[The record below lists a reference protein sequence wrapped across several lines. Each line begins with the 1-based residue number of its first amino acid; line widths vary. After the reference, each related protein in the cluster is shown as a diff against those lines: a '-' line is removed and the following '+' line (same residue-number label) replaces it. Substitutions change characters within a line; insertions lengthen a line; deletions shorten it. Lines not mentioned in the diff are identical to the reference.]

1 MRTAAELR
9 EAPDLLDLAGYEQ
22 GAMAT
27 TLARRRPRGEDP
39 REARNG
45 ATKVVLHSSW
55 CSSGEVSWRRDEVVQ
70 GRARCPGG
78 GARRRM
84 RGSGLRDVN
93 DGVAALREETRERDA
108 GRLGSGAGGARWGT
122 RERGDRAM
130 ISLRLGLEGAAGPPG
145 ANGPVWSSW
154 LGSGLWLVF
163 PSLL

>member
-55 CSSGEVSWRRDEVVQ
+55 CSSGEVSWRRDEVAQ

-84 RGSGLRDVN
+84 RGSRWSGCGTR
-93 DGVAALREETRERDA
+93 GRGREE
-108 GRLGSGAGGARWGT
+108 GSG
-122 RERGDRAM
+122 
-130 ISLRLGLEGAAGPPG
+130 LGLEK
-145 ANGPVWSSW
+145 
-154 LGSGLWLVF
+154 LVGCGDEVGWRWEEAK
-163 PSLL
+163 LQ